1 MDWVLTNAQ
10 YELLLCDA
18 PVIIYD
24 RDEDTPKEHSKKEMD
39 DLVARWNEKKKKEK
53 NFQKQNILKLNNIV
67 YKEMVLYRII
77 SLFYI

>member
-53 NFQKQNILKLNNIV
+53 EQGIQVDFNDFLRRGIDAINEAKTK
-67 YKEMVLYRII
+67 
-77 SLFYI
+77 

>member
-24 RDEDTPKEHSKKEMD
+24 RGDDTPKEHSKKEMD
-39 DLVARWNEKKKKEK
+39 DLVSKWKEKKKKEK
-53 NFQKQNILKLNNIV
+53 ELGIQVNFNDFLRRGADAINDAKTK
-67 YKEMVLYRII
+67 
-77 SLFYI
+77 

>member
-18 PVIIYD
+18 PVIIYN
-24 RDEDTPKEHSKKEMD
+24 RDDDTPKEHSKKEMD

-53 NFQKQNILKLNNIV
+53 EQGIQVNLNDFLRRGIDAINEA
-67 YKEMVLYRII
+67 KTK
-77 SLFYI
+77 

>member
-18 PVIIYD
+18 PVIIYN
-24 RDEDTPKEHSKKEMD
+24 RDDDTPKEHCKKEMD

-53 NFQKQNILKLNNIV
+53 EQGIQVNLNDFLRRGIDAINEA
-67 YKEMVLYRII
+67 KTK
-77 SLFYI
+77 

>member
-18 PVIIYD
+18 PVIIYK
-24 RDEDTPKEHSKKEMD
+24 RDDDTPKEHSKKEMD

-53 NFQKQNILKLNNIV
+53 EQGIQVNLNDFLRRGIDAINEA
-67 YKEMVLYRII
+67 KTK
-77 SLFYI
+77 

>member
-24 RDEDTPKEHSKKEMD
+24 RDDGTPKEHSKKEMD

-53 NFQKQNILKLNNIV
+53 EQGIQVNLNDFLRRGIDAINEA
-67 YKEMVLYRII
+67 KTK
-77 SLFYI
+77 